1 MDISVF
7 SATLAERG
15 ALALDEQVAHLL
27 RRAHQRASAVFASQ
41 IGDSQ
46 LTPAQ
51 YFALI
56 RLAEVGEISQNRLGR
71 LAAMDPATV
80 QGVTRRLTERGLI
93 ERKPDQTDRR
103 RLLLCLTDKGRRLIA
118 ELSELAARTNQGI
131 LAPLSPGE
139 QTLFLELLRRLT

>member
-1 MDISVF
+1 MDIAVF
-7 SATLAERG
+7 STALAEQG
-15 ALALDEQVAHLL
+15 SLALDEQAAHLL
-27 RRAHQRASAVFASQ
+27 RRAHQRASAVFASL

-46 LTPAQ
+46 LTPTQ
-51 YFALI
+51 YFALV

-80 QGVTRRLTERGLI
+80 QGVTRRLMERGLI
-93 ERKPDQTDRR
+93 ERKPDKTDRR
-103 RLLLCLTDKGRRLIA
+103 RMLLRLTEEGRRLIA

-131 LAPLSPGE
+131 LAPLSPSE